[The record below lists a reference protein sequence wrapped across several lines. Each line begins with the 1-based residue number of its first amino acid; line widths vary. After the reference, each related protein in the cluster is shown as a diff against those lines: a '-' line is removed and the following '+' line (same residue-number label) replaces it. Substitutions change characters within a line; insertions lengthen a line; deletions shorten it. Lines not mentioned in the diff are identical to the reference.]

1 MLYYVKTDNI
11 FKNIKVKVDGFNFY
25 INASKIENK
34 QNNEKK
40 QVIFNFA
47 GINNIGNE
55 KVIELNAVYSTHGR
69 VTKEDEIIKNI
80 RDAGIEGVN
89 ELILKKVFSAF
100 NKQSTVDYFI
110 NKNAKQFLEEQLDLF
125 IYQYLFKDER
135 DDFKFSHKRL
145 RQIQAIRSIALKIID
160 FISQFEDELVK
171 IWNKPKFV
179 INSNYVITVD
189 KLSKNLVDSI
199 INHSNLSKQ
208 IEEWKALG
216 LVDDKFESDDIKN
229 EKYKYLPLDTKHFK
243 DLEQSILTLFDNIDE
258 ELDGWFIHSENYQ
271 ALNGLKNKF
280 NKSIDLIYIDPPYN
294 TGSDGFLYMDKFKH
308 STWLTMME
316 NRLELSKETLKD
328 DGIIFTSM
336 GDLDPQTGESYR
348 LQMLMSS
355 IFPVRLGTLIWKK
368 RGGIGSFSEK
378 YLTENHE
385 YIFVYGNKNGFLY
398 ENIVDAAMLREY
410 KYVDEKGKYKW
421 NGILGPSQQTRQRRP
436 NLYYGVLYDIDN
448 DKIFGFRHNGED
460 IIFDEKHSDN
470 YVEIITPG
478 DSTWLF
484 GMDAFENHY
493 KNGIIRVFEKA
504 GKYEPNIKRYL
515 YNDDGT
521 VNGKIL
527 KSHLVDNKIKIG
539 GNSEGTT
546 LIKNMFYPE
555 DYSDLKPKPL
565 SLLEFL
571 IERRTIGKGE
581 IVLDYFAGSG
591 TTAHAII
598 NLNRKD
604 SGKRKYIC
612 VEMADYAMNICIPRI
627 KKAIFSSEWDK
638 GKPKKNNGISHFMKY
653 FELEQ
658 YEETLMKSKYKDE
671 GYLLT
676 NIDDSPYEQYIFMRD
691 DKLSYCIDTSKI
703 NESNDLKINE
713 NDISV
718 DLGKLYKNIDIAE
731 SLSLLYGKKIKSI
744 KDGIV
749 KFSDGSIERI
759 DEVKYN
765 SIKPLIWW

>member
-1 MLYYVKTDNI
+1 
-11 FKNIKVKVDGFNFY
+11 
-25 INASKIENK
+25 
-34 QNNEKK
+34 
-40 QVIFNFA
+40 
-47 GINNIGNE
+47 
-55 KVIELNAVYSTHGR
+55 
-69 VTKEDEIIKNI
+69 
-80 RDAGIEGVN
+80 
-89 ELILKKVFSAF
+89 
-100 NKQSTVDYFI
+100 
-110 NKNAKQFLEEQLDLF
+110 
-125 IYQYLFKDER
+125 
-135 DDFKFSHKRL
+135 
-145 RQIQAIRSIALKIID
+145 
-160 FISQFEDELVK
+160 
-171 IWNKPKFV
+171 
-179 INSNYVITVD
+179 
-189 KLSKNLVDSI
+189 
-199 INHSNLSKQ
+199 
-208 IEEWKALG
+208 
-216 LVDDKFESDDIKN
+216 
-229 EKYKYLPLDTKHFK
+229 
-243 DLEQSILTLFDNIDE
+243 
-258 ELDGWFIHSENYQ
+258 
-271 ALNGLKNKF
+271 
-280 NKSIDLIYIDPPYN
+280 
-294 TGSDGFLYMDKFKH
+294 
-308 STWLTMME
+308 
-316 NRLELSKETLKD
+316 
-328 DGIIFTSM
+328 
-336 GDLDPQTGESYR
+336 
-348 LQMLMSS
+348 
-355 IFPVRLGTLIWKK
+355 
-368 RGGIGSFSEK
+368 
-378 YLTENHE
+378 
-385 YIFVYGNKNGFLY
+385 
-398 ENIVDAAMLREY
+398 
-410 KYVDEKGKYKW
+410 
-421 NGILGPSQQTRQRRP
+421 
-436 NLYYGVLYDIDN
+436 
-448 DKIFGFRHNGED
+448 
-460 IIFDEKHSDN
+460 
-470 YVEIITPG
+470 
-478 DSTWLF
+478 
-484 GMDAFENHY
+484 
-493 KNGIIRVFEKA
+493 
-504 GKYEPNIKRYL
+504 
-515 YNDDGT
+515 
-521 VNGKIL
+521 
-527 KSHLVDNKIKIG
+527 
-539 GNSEGTT
+539 
-546 LIKNMFYPE
+546 MFYPE